1 MNTAGNTP
9 TTRDV
14 TTRPPPDFSERED
27 SVGGFTY
34 GVGVSLG
41 ILILITTITLA
52 SYFCTRDDGAARGNQ
67 SEGQNQQQGQRRD
80 DHCII
85 EVEGIDEDT
94 LKTYP
99 KCLFSQLESSKKKGS
114 TVSCCSICL
123 ADYKGNDVLR
133 QLPECGHVFHLKCVD
148 PWLRLHPTCPV
159 CRTSPL
165 PTPQSTPLAEVAPLA
180 TIRSG

>member
-1 MNTAGNTP
+1 MNSTNTNFP
-9 TTRDV
+9 EEESSTI
-14 TTRPPPDFSERED
+14 
-27 SVGGFTY
+27 GGFTY

-52 SYFCTRDDGAARGNQ
+52 SYFCTRDDG
-67 SEGQNQQQGQRRD
+67 SEGHQQRQTQDQDQDRD
-80 DHCII
+80 RDHII
-85 EVEGIDEDT
+85 ITIEGIDEDT

-99 KCLFSQLESSKKKGS
+99 KCLYSQLENNNKINNKKETS
-114 TVSCCSICL
+114 TINCCSICL
-123 ADYKGNDVLR
+123 ADYKGKDVVR
-133 QLPECGHVFHLKCVD
+133 QLGECGHVFHQKCVD

-180 TIRSG
+180 SSRIVG